1 MPQELLFHE
10 KCTAD
15 VNAILILFNQE
26 AFEDPTKK
34 RKEFLSRLTETYQ
47 NIHENFQVGFERVV
61 EIETVWNEQIPKFI
75 APVSEFPYLVVYAM
89 LRGKTKKLVVL
100 GVIGTESYYELV
112 AGDRDNRG

>member
-10 KCTAD
+10 KCTGD
-15 VNAILILFNQE
+15 VNAILSSFNH
-26 AFEDPTKK
+26 AFEDPAKK

-47 NIHENFQVGFERVV
+47 NIHENFQVGFERVA
-61 EIETVWNEQIPKFI
+61 EIETVWNEQTPKFI

-89 LRGKTKKLVVL
+89 LLGKTKKLVVL
-100 GVIGTESYYELV
+100 GVIGTGSYYELV